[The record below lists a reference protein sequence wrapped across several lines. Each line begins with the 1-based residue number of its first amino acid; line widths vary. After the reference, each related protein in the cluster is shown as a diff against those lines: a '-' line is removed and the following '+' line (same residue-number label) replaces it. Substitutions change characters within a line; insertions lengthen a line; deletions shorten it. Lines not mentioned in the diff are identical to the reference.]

1 MPDSRVTIDSVKKQ
15 QIDDSTTASARTAS
29 ADAWMADQLAAGF
42 VSSDG
47 IALGLTNEDVLLL
60 TGNFVLAKEAA
71 AMNLPIPA
79 VIDTDG
85 VSHELEIDDLTTL
98 MLEYG
103 QHRASL
109 SADYQTQLAG
119 E

>member
-1 MPDSRVTIDSVKKQ
+1 MPISRVTIDADKKKQ
-15 QIDDSTTASARTAS
+15 IDNNDSSSARTAS
-29 ADAWMADQLAAGF
+29 ADAWMAEQLAKGF

-47 IALGLTNEDVLLL
+47 IALGLSNEDVLLL

-71 AMNLPIPA
+71 SLGLPIPA
-79 VIDTDG
+79 VIDASG
-85 VSHELEIDDLTTL
+85 VAHELDIDDLTTL

>member
-1 MPDSRVTIDSVKKQ
+1 MPNTRVTIDADKKK
-15 QIDDSTTASARTAS
+15 QIDDNATSSARTAS
-29 ADAWMADQLAAGF
+29 ADAWLAGELAKGF

-71 AMNLPIPA
+71 ALDLPIPA
-79 VIDTDG
+79 VIDTSG
-85 VSHELEIDDLTTL
+85 VAHELGIDDLTTL

-103 QHRASL
+103 QHRAKL
-109 SADYQTQLAG
+109 SADYQIQLAG
-119 E
+119 G